1 MSSRGA
7 TLRPRWATSPARSSH
22 GDDRGWNVPERAATT
37 NGLARRARF
46 STVADRTAPPAAA
59 NDEPGRTGCPAR
71 MRVVICAVMAP
82 EASGIPGRQP
92 LGVLLL
98 CVLAATGCGP
108 APPYAAPD
116 GGSGIAPAPAA
127 RGSAGGVP
135 VEGEEPFGVRL
146 DALPGRA
153 AAPGGPVRNP
163 FRFGPAAAPPSL
175 TPGGFIAGGGA
186 ATAPVQVDGWRPA
199 EDPSALRFI
208 GVLEAPES
216 AGRVAV
222 LSDGAG
228 VYHGRV
234 DDVVG
239 GRWRIVALDRAEVV
253 LERSATGE
261 RLTLTPGGG

>member
-1 MSSRGA
+1 
-7 TLRPRWATSPARSSH
+7 
-22 GDDRGWNVPERAATT
+22 
-37 NGLARRARF
+37 
-46 STVADRTAPPAAA
+46 
-59 NDEPGRTGCPAR
+59 
-71 MRVVICAVMAP
+71 MRVVICAVVAP
-82 EASGIPGRQP
+82 EVSGIPARQP

-108 APPYAAPD
+108 VPPYAPPA

-127 RGSAGGVP
+127 RGSTGGVP
-135 VEGEEPFGVRL
+135 VEAEEPFDVRL

-175 TPGGFIAGGGA
+175 TPGGAVAGGGT
-186 ATAPVQVDGWRPA
+186 ATTPVEVDGWRPA
-199 EDPSALRFI
+199 DPSALRFI

-222 LSDGAG
+222 LTDGAG

-234 DDVVG
+234 DDIVG
-239 GRWRIVALDRAEVV
+239 GRWRIVALDRGAVV
-253 LERSATGE
+253 LERAETGE
-261 RLTLTPGGG
+261 RLTLTPGG